1 MLKPRRGNRCEY
13 EGVVVND
20 RLKELLVATGFVG
33 ETSATGIARTLD
45 KVDRGEL
52 IAALNGD
59 QPAGGGTVR
68 RFASLLD
75 PSNVETSGHRA
86 PFVIL
91 RAEDLN
97 NMKPPT

>member
-20 RLKELLVATGFVG
+20 RLTELLVATGFVG
-33 ETSATGIARTLD
+33 EETASGIARTLD

-59 QPAGGGTVR
+59 QPAGGG
-68 RFASLLD
+68 D
-75 PSNVETSGHRA
+75 G
-86 PFVIL
+86 
-91 RAEDLN
+91 
-97 NMKPPT
+97 